1 MSNPGKSA
9 ELMPTNRRLEFFSDG
24 VFAIVIT
31 IMVIEI
37 QIPSVLAFSDDP
49 AALRGFATI
58 LATYVLSFIVIANL
72 WISHHYL
79 LFTVHHPT
87 RATIWFNNL
96 LLLWIT
102 MIPVTTR
109 FLGHFPTSPRAAAAY
124 GLVGAGCTT
133 AFMLL
138 RAHAARITRN
148 DLYRRIHRRILR
160 RARLFLLFYA
170 ASIPLAF
177 VSTWLAWACFLIV
190 PPMLFLPIVRAD
202 DVPMDE
208 HHKGLEKS
216 CP

>member
-1 MSNPGKSA
+1 MGSAGKPV

-37 QIPSVLAFSDDP
+37 QIPAVLAFSDDRQ
-49 AALRGFATI
+49 ALGEFATI
-58 LATYVLSFIVIANL
+58 LATYALSFVIIANL
-72 WISHHYL
+72 WASHHYL
-79 LFTVHHPT
+79 LFTIHHPT
-87 RATIWFNNL
+87 RATLWFNNFL
-96 LLLWIT
+96 LFWIT
-102 MIPVTTR
+102 MIPLTTR
-109 FLGHFPTSPRAAAAY
+109 FLGHFPNSPRAAAAY
-124 GLVGAGCTT
+124 GLVGAGCTV

-177 VSTWLAWACFLIV
+177 VNTWLAWACFLVV
-190 PPMLFLPIVRAD
+190 PPMLFVPIVRAD
-202 DVPMDE
+202 DAPTDE